1 MLLELVTAQ
10 YQAWRDDSEHED
22 RLELKYRVRD
32 YGTTGTRSVEVG
44 KGRRERKMEDRQ
56 I

>member
-1 MLLELVTAQ
+1 MLWELVTAR

-22 RLELKYRVRD
+22 RLEYNTEYKP
-32 YGTTGTRSVEVG
+32 TGTRSVGVG
-44 KGRRERKMEDRQ
+44 KDEGREKMEDRQ